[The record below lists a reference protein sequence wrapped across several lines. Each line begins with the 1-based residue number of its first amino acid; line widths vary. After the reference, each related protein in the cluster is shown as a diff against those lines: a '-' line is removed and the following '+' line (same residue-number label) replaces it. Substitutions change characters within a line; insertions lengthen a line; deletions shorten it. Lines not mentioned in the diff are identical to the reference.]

1 MPPKTY
7 TAMPKTALLFKTPS
21 KHPELLSVLSSDP
34 KPPLI
39 ILKIDLEDGRMGDLI
54 IYSQCEIPAACQKFC
69 ETYNLA
75 IEDFHKTLTTFVR
88 EQLHDAIKPRL
99 SFGQKDQNFECGQK
113 LVPSNRNS
121 SKKIPKE
128 KIQQVNQTFD
138 RLWLNATEGAAYR
151 EFMNDRKFES
161 MHPFKPDLT
170 KLNPRR
176 SVSKSGSKSCI
187 NSSVVRPRSAVGR
200 HSYAHTKSNMTLAVG
215 PHLTKSCYN
224 PLLDDAKLNKLAYPY
239 YGKVQKYANRFGHNV
254 LHQNLSGTNRHS
266 RVESRVLTESK
277 TPNPNTRLNSC
288 TKNQQI

>member
-7 TAMPKTALLFKTPS
+7 TAMHKTALHLKTPS

-54 IYSQCEIPAACQKFC
+54 IYSECEIPAACQRFC
-69 ETYNLA
+69 KSYNLP
-75 IEDFHKTLTTFVR
+75 IESFHQTLTTFVR
-88 EQLHDAIKPRL
+88 EQLHDATKPL
-99 SFGQKDQNFECGQK
+99 AAFPQKDQNLEYGQK
-113 LVPSNRNS
+113 LVPTNRNS

-128 KIQQVNQTFD
+128 KIEQVNQTFD

-176 SVSKSGSKSCI
+176 SESKSGSKSRI
-187 NSSVVRPRSAVGR
+187 NSSVVGPRSVVGR
-200 HSYAHTKSNMTLAVG
+200 HSHTHTKSNMSLAVG

-239 YGKVQKYANRFGHNV
+239 YGKLQKSANRPGHY
-254 LHQNLSGTNRHS
+254 LSHQNLSGANRHS
-266 RVESRVLTESK
+266 RVESCVLAESK
-277 TPNPNTRLNSC
+277 AANPNTRLNSG
-288 TKNQQI
+288 TKKQLI